1 MSILKGDYMNLK
13 KILVFTVILITL
25 CMAASAV
32 SASLL
37 EPIDIGD
44 ITNYN
49 LDMTN
54 FDDETD
60 EVDFTT
66 TADIDISDLSA
77 SDKKLLEDAIKDKD
91 TAFILNLTAGSAVKI
106 TLWSYKGVDE
116 ADINGDTLHIKH
128 DSAYRSLT
136 GEGMEDLDLVA
147 ISFNTTEGQL
157 FTTDV

>member
-44 ITNYN
+44 ITHYN

>member
-44 ITNYN
+44 ITKYD

-77 SDKKLLEDAIKDKD
+77 SDKKLLEDAIKDNN
-91 TAFILNLTAGSAVKI
+91 TAFILNLTAGSSIKI
-106 TLWSYKGVDE
+106 TLWTYQGVDE
-116 ADINGDTLHIKH
+116 ANIDGDTLHIKH
-128 DSAYRSLT
+128 DSASRSLT
-136 GEGMEDLDLVA
+136 GKGMEDLELVA
-147 ISFNTTEGQL
+147 VSFNTTEGQL

>member
-25 CMAASAV
+25 CMAASVV

-44 ITNYN
+44 ITHYN

-54 FDDETD
+54 FNDETD

-77 SDKKLLEDAIKDKD
+77 SDKKLLEDAIKDKK

>member
-1 MSILKGDYMNLK
+1 MNFK

-25 CMAASAV
+25 CMAASVV

-44 ITNYN
+44 IIHYN

-54 FDDETD
+54 FNDETD

-77 SDKKLLEDAIKDKD
+77 SDKKLLEDAIKDKK

-136 GEGMEDLDLVA
+136 GEGMENLDLVA

>member
-1 MSILKGDYMNLK
+1 MNFK

-25 CMAASAV
+25 CMTASTV

>member
-1 MSILKGDYMNLK
+1 M
-13 KILVFTVILITL
+13 T
-25 CMAASAV
+25 ASTV

>member
-1 MSILKGDYMNLK
+1 MNFK

-77 SDKKLLEDAIKDKD
+77 SDKKLLEDAIKDNN
-91 TAFILNLTAGSAVKI
+91 TAFILNLTAGSSIKI
-106 TLWSYKGVDE
+106 TLWTYQGVDE
-116 ADINGDTLHIKH
+116 ANIDGDTLHIKH

-136 GEGMEDLDLVA
+136 GKGMEDLELVA
-147 ISFNTTEGQL
+147 VSFNTTEGQL

>member
-1 MSILKGDYMNLK
+1 MNFK

-25 CMAASAV
+25 CMAASVV

-44 ITNYN
+44 ITHYN

-54 FDDETD
+54 FNDETD

-77 SDKKLLEDAIKDKD
+77 SDKKLLEDAIKDKK

>member
-1 MSILKGDYMNLK
+1 MNFK
-13 KILVFTVILITL
+13 KILIFTVILITL
-25 CMAASAV
+25 CMAASVV

-44 ITNYN
+44 ITHYN

-77 SDKKLLEDAIKDKD
+77 SDKKLLEDAIKDND

-106 TLWSYKGVDE
+106 TLWTYQGVDE
-116 ADINGDTLHIKH
+116 ANIDGDTLHIKH